1 MRSDNQ
7 PSSVDEDAPQ
17 CPKPGA
23 EGIAYLAP
31 LVHQAPVGAVRHVG
45 RFRSAGAEKFPAE
58 VPGRLLSIESIG
70 PSRSSSTAA
79 SSWAYDRRVL
89 EVCWRWAI
97 SLTLVG
103 LERCSVCSHF
113 GASLPLWSIG
123 THVVLSEFNAVG
135 TVATRHRRVYLWCD
149 YGVMIIGSAA

>member
-31 LVHQAPVGAVRHVG
+31 LVHLAPVGAVRHVG

-89 EVCWRWAI
+89 EVGYQFDARWVG
-97 SLTLVG
+97 TLQC
-103 LERCSVCSHF
+103 L
-113 GASLPLWSIG
+113 LPLWCFAP
-123 THVVLSEFNAVG
+123 TLVDRD
-135 TVATRHRRVYLWCD
+135 TRRLV
-149 YGVMIIGSAA
+149 